1 MWRIASRFLTDLM
14 ENTSFNFPT
23 DTRVGPGAI
32 SQLNVTLL
40 ALGIHRPLVV
50 TDARLLSTEAYKKL
64 AAALLPGEP
73 DRDWFLHSD
82 VQPNP
87 TEANTRGAAELA
99 LAKGCDGVI
108 GLGGGSALDAAK
120 VCRILIKQPQLKL
133 AVYDWE
139 ADWSGLLP
147 FIAVPT
153 TAGTGSEVGRSGVVT
168 PDGSDSKGMYFH
180 PELLARCVFLDPE
193 LTTGLPAGLTAA
205 TGLDALTH
213 CIESFTSPAF
223 QPMCDGIALEG
234 IRLIIRALPTAIAD
248 GADLDARGQMLV
260 AAAMGGVAFQKD
272 LGATHSLAHPLSAI
286 CGVHHGTANAI
297 CLPHVMRHN
306 ARQKP
311 GVYRRIGIACGLDV
325 VSCSD
330 TDADELTVQFVD
342 DFIRRCGIPTSLE
355 EVGVKEEHIEALSDQ
370 AWLDPCHQTNPA
382 PVSREDLKELFLKAL

>member
-1 MWRIASRFLTDLM
+1 MDT
-14 ENTSFNFPT
+14 TSFNFPT
-23 DTRVGPGAI
+23 DTRVGPGVI
-32 SQLNVTLL
+32 SQLNETLV
-40 ALGIHRPLVV
+40 ALGIQRPLVV
-50 TDARLLSTEAYKKL
+50 TDSGLLATDAFKKL
-64 AAALLPGEP
+64 AGALLPREP

-99 LAKGCDGVI
+99 LAKGCDGVV

-133 AVYDWE
+133 ADYDWE

-147 FIAVPT
+147 FIAIPT

-168 PDGSDSKGMYFH
+168 PDGAGSKGMFFH
-180 PELLARCVFLDPE
+180 PELLAKCVLLDPD
-193 LTTGLPAGLTAA
+193 LTTGLPPGLTAA

-213 CIESFTSPAF
+213 CIESYTSPVF
-223 QPMCDGIALEG
+223 HPLCDGIALEG
-234 IRLIIRALPTAIAD
+234 IALIIHALPAAVAD
-248 GADLDARGQMLV
+248 GSDIDARGHMLV

-297 CLPHVMRHN
+297 CLPHVMRFNTQH
-306 ARQKP
+306 KP
-311 GVYRRIGIACGLDV
+311 GVYRRIGLACGLDV

-330 TDADELTVQFVD
+330 AEADGQTIQFID
-342 DFIRRCGIPTSLE
+342 DFIQRCGMPPSLE
-355 EVGVKEEHIEALSDQ
+355 DVGVEEQNIEALADQ
-370 AWLDPCHQTNPA
+370 AWVDPCHQTNPV
-382 PVSREDLKELFLKAL
+382 PVTREDLKELFLKAL

>member
-1 MWRIASRFLTDLM
+1 MDSTC
-14 ENTSFNFPT
+14 FNYPT
-23 DTRVGPGAI
+23 DTRIGPGVI
-32 SQLNVTLL
+32 GQLNDLLPTL
-40 ALGIHRPLVV
+40 GVHRPLVV
-50 TDARLLSTEAYKKL
+50 TDAGLLATDAYKKL
-64 AAALLPGEP
+64 SDALLPGTP
-73 DRDWFLHSD
+73 NRDWYLFSD

-99 LAKGCDGVI
+99 LNNGCDGVI

-120 VCRILIKQPQLKL
+120 VCRILIKQPELKL
-133 AVYDWE
+133 SDYDWE

-147 FIAVPT
+147 FIAIPT

-168 PDGSDSKGMYFH
+168 PDGADSKGMYFH

-213 CIESFTSPAF
+213 CIESFTSPVF
-223 QPMCDGIALEG
+223 HPMCDGIALEG

-248 GADLDARGQMLV
+248 GTNLDARGHMLV

-306 ARQKP
+306 ARKKP
-311 GVYRRIGIACGLDV
+311 GIYRRIGLACGLDA

-330 TDADELTVQFVD
+330 NDADELTVHFID
-342 DFIRRCGIPTSLE
+342 DFIQRCGMSTSLE

-370 AWLDPCHQTNPA
+370 ALLDPCHQTNPV
-382 PVSREDLKELFLKAL
+382 PVTREDLKELFLKAL

>member
-1 MWRIASRFLTDLM
+1 MDT
-14 ENTSFNFPT
+14 TSFNFPT
-23 DTRVGPGAI
+23 DTRVGPGVMG
-32 SQLNVTLL
+32 QLNETLL
-40 ALGIHRPLVV
+40 ALDIHRPLVV
-50 TDARLLSTEAYKKL
+50 TDSGLLATEAFKKL
-64 AAALLPGEP
+64 AAALHPGEP

-99 LAKGCDGVI
+99 LANGCDGVV

-133 AVYDWE
+133 ADYDWE
-139 ADWSGLLP
+139 ADWSDLLP

-168 PDGSDSKGMYFH
+168 PDGGDSKGMYFH
-180 PELLARCVFLDPE
+180 PELLAKCVFLDPE
-193 LTTGLPAGLTAA
+193 LTTGLPPGLTAA

-213 CIESFTSPAF
+213 CIESYTSPLF
-223 QPMCDGIALEG
+223 QPLCDGIALEG
-234 IRLIIRALPTAIAD
+234 IALTVRALPTAVAD
-248 GADLDARGQMLV
+248 GSDLDARGRMLV

-297 CLPHVMRHN
+297 CLPHVMRFN
-306 ARQKP
+306 ARKKP

-325 VSCSD
+325 ISCSD
-330 TDADELTVQFVD
+330 AEADEQTIQFID
-342 DFIRRCGIPTSLE
+342 DFIRRCGMPPSLE
-355 EVGVKEEHIEALSDQ
+355 EVGVEEQHIEALADQ
-370 AWLDPCHQTNPA
+370 AWVDPCHLTNPV
-382 PVSREDLKELFLKAL
+382 PVTREDLKELFLKAL

>member
-1 MWRIASRFLTDLM
+1 MDT
-14 ENTSFNFPT
+14 TSFNFPT
-23 DTRVGPGAI
+23 DTRVGSGVI
-32 SQLNVTLL
+32 SQLNETRLS
-40 ALGIHRPLVV
+40 LGIHRPLVV
-50 TDARLLSTEAYKKL
+50 TDSGLLETDAFKRL

-73 DRDWFLHSD
+73 ERDWFLHSD

-99 LAKGCDGVI
+99 LANGCDGVI

-133 AVYDWE
+133 ADYDWE

-147 FIAVPT
+147 FIAIPT

-168 PDGSDSKGMYFH
+168 PDGGESKGMYFH
-180 PELLARCVFLDPE
+180 PELLAKCVFLDPE
-193 LTTGLPAGLTAA
+193 LTTGLPPGLTAA

-213 CIESFTSPAF
+213 CIESYTSPVF
-223 QPMCDGIALEG
+223 QPLCDGIALEG
-234 IRLIIRALPTAIAD
+234 IALIVRALPAAITD
-248 GADLDARGQMLV
+248 GSDLDARGQMLV

-297 CLPHVMRHN
+297 CLPPVMRFN
-306 ARQKP
+306 AQKKP
-311 GVYRRIGIACGLDV
+311 GVYRRIGLACGLDV

-330 TDADELTVQFVD
+330 ADADEQTIHFID
-342 DFIRRCGIPTSLE
+342 DFIRRCGMPLSLE
-355 EVGVKEEHIEALSDQ
+355 EVGVEEQYIEALADQ
-370 AWLDPCHQTNPA
+370 AWLDPCHQTNP
-382 PVSREDLKELFLKAL
+382 VTVTREDLKELFLKAL

>member
-99 LAKGCDGVI
+99 LVKGCDGVI

-234 IRLIIRALPTAIAD
+234 IALIVRALPTAIAD
-248 GADLDARGQMLV
+248 GADLDARGHMLV

-306 ARQKP
+306 TRQKP

-342 DFIRRCGIPTSLE
+342 DFIRRCGMPTSLE

-370 AWLDPCHQTNPA
+370 AWLDPCHQTNPV

>member
-1 MWRIASRFLTDLM
+1 MDT
-14 ENTSFNFPT
+14 TSFNFPT
-23 DTRVGPGAI
+23 DTRVGPGVI
-32 SQLNVTLL
+32 SQLNETLL
-40 ALGIHRPLVV
+40 ALGIQRPLVV
-50 TDARLLSTEAYKKL
+50 TDSGLLATDAFKKL
-64 AAALLPGEP
+64 AGALLPGEP

-99 LAKGCDGVI
+99 LAKGCDGVV

-133 AVYDWE
+133 ADYDWE

-168 PDGSDSKGMYFH
+168 PDGADSKGMYFH
-180 PELLARCVFLDPE
+180 PELLAKCVFLDPE
-193 LTTGLPAGLTAA
+193 LTTGLPPGLTAA

-213 CIESFTSPAF
+213 CIESYTSPVF
-223 QPMCDGIALEG
+223 QPLCDGVALEG
-234 IRLIIRALPTAIAD
+234 IALIVRALPAAIAD
-248 GADLDARGQMLV
+248 GSDLDARGRMLV

-297 CLPHVMRHN
+297 CLPHVMRFN
-306 ARQKP
+306 ARLKP
-311 GVYRRIGIACGLDV
+311 GVYQRIGIACGLDV
-325 VSCSD
+325 VSCPD
-330 TDADELTVQFVD
+330 TEADEQTIHFID
-342 DFIRRCGIPTSLE
+342 DFIRRCGMPPSLE
-355 EVGVKEEHIEALSDQ
+355 EVGAEEQHIEALADQ
-370 AWLDPCHQTNPA
+370 AWLDPCHQTNPV
-382 PVSREDLKELFLKAL
+382 PVTREDLKELFLKAL

>member
-1 MWRIASRFLTDLM
+1 MD
-14 ENTSFNFPT
+14 NTCFNYPT
-23 DTRVGPGAI
+23 DIRIGPGVI
-32 SQLNVTLL
+32 GQLNSLL
-40 ALGIHRPLVV
+40 PALGVHRPLVV
-50 TDARLLSTEAYKKL
+50 TDAGLIATDAYKKL
-64 AAALLPGEP
+64 AAALPPGKP
-73 DRDWFLHSD
+73 DRDWYLFSD

-99 LAKGCDGVI
+99 LANECDSII

-133 AVYDWE
+133 TDYDWE

-168 PDGSDSKGMYFH
+168 PDGADSKGMYFH

-193 LTTGLPAGLTAA
+193 LTTGLPVGLTAA

-213 CIESFTSPAF
+213 CIESFTSPVF

-234 IRLIIRALPTAIAD
+234 IRLIIHALPTAIAD

-272 LGATHSLAHPLSAI
+272 LGATHSMAHPLSAI

-297 CLPHVMRHN
+297 CLPHVMRFN
-306 ARQKP
+306 TQRQP
-311 GVYRRIGIACGLDV
+311 GVYRRVGIACGLDV

-330 TDADELTVQFVD
+330 ADADDQTIHFID
-342 DFIRRCGIPTSLE
+342 DFIRRCGMPPALE
-355 EVGVKEEHIEALSDQ
+355 EVGVEEQHIDALADQ
-370 AWLDPCHQTNPA
+370 AWLDPCHQTNP
-382 PVSREDLKELFLKAL
+382 VSVTREDLKELFLKAL

>member
-1 MWRIASRFLTDLM
+1 MD
-14 ENTSFNFPT
+14 NTCFNYPT
-23 DTRVGPGAI
+23 DTRVGPGVI
-32 SQLNVTLL
+32 GQLNGLL
-40 ALGIHRPLVV
+40 PELSIHRPLVV
-50 TDARLLSTEAYKKL
+50 TDAGLLATDAYKKL

-73 DRDWFLHSD
+73 EQEWYLFSD

-99 LAKGCDGVI
+99 LANGCDGVI

-120 VCRILIKQPQLKL
+120 VCRILIRRPQLKL
-133 AVYDWE
+133 ADYDWE

-168 PDGSDSKGMYFH
+168 PDGADSKGMYFH

-213 CIESFTSPAF
+213 CIESFTSPVF

-234 IRLIIRALPTAIAD
+234 IRLIIHALPTAIAN
-248 GADLDARGQMLV
+248 GSDLDARGEMLV

-297 CLPHVMRHN
+297 CLPTVMRFN
-306 ARQKP
+306 AQRQP

-330 TDADELTVQFVD
+330 ADADDQTIHFID
-342 DFIRRCGIPTSLE
+342 DFIRRCGMPPALE
-355 EVGVKEEHIEALSDQ
+355 EVGVDEQHIDALADQ
-370 AWLDPCHQTNPA
+370 AWLDPCHQTNPV
-382 PVSREDLKELFLKAL
+382 PVTREDLKELFLKAL

>member
-1 MWRIASRFLTDLM
+1 MWRVASRFLTDLM

-50 TDARLLSTEAYKKL
+50 TDAGLLATDAYKKL

-87 TEANTRGAAELA
+87 TEANTQGAAELA

-133 AVYDWE
+133 ADYDWE

-248 GADLDARGQMLV
+248 GADLDARGHMLV

-325 VSCSD
+325 ISCSD

-342 DFIRRCGIPTSLE
+342 DFIRRCGMPTSLE
-355 EVGVKEEHIEALSDQ
+355 EVGVREEHIEALSDQ
-370 AWLDPCHQTNPA
+370 AWLDPCHQTNPV